1 MGDGV
6 GVTRASQN
14 LSWVS
19 DIQFDKQ
26 GKVYTQY
33 PQYVKKGVGKK
44 KHLNPKGAMAV
55 CKVLFRAKRLCP
67 NPRKDV
73 EYQAK
78 SVKKFYS
85 DKFH

>member
-14 LSWVS
+14 LSWVF

-44 KHLNPKGAMAV
+44 KTFKS
-55 CKVLFRAKRLCP
+55 KRG
-67 NPRKDV
+67 
-73 EYQAK
+73 YG
-78 SVKKFYS
+78 SM
-85 DKFH
+85 